1 MIRRKIE
8 RRLLSVQTALRI
20 ESLKWARNGTLQLN
34 CHLFPLILTL
44 KYSEF
49 CLYPSRFL
57 FLAGKPH
64 VFFLSLLLLKKKHTV
79 FSNHLMYGTFLQCLP
94 GCQGTFISFTL
105 FLMNDSVFVSHK
117 VCKRFETK
125 GIHLRRSR
133 SQNRKRGRKSAYDL
147 VKVQIRSRK
156 RSHKRNG
163 IGVRRIRTFPFSSG
177 PGCSKVGKYYPPD
190 KSLSSGQILQKQIA
204 LFAG

>member
-1 MIRRKIE
+1 
-8 RRLLSVQTALRI
+8 
-20 ESLKWARNGTLQLN
+20 
-34 CHLFPLILTL
+34 
-44 KYSEF
+44 
-49 CLYPSRFL
+49 
-57 FLAGKPH
+57 
-64 VFFLSLLLLKKKHTV
+64 
-79 FSNHLMYGTFLQCLP
+79 MYGTFLQCLP

-190 KSLSSGQILQKQIA
+190 KSLSIGQILQKQIA